1 MSETNTDAKMQAE
14 KFVSDI
20 AGESAK
26 QEAEK
31 LEKSFDSKLEKIVEI
46 QTKSIEAIN
55 TLKEVVEKQQE
66 KRKSISHTSFGD
78 VDVSS
83 QNNFEDK
90 SDVIKEDILNA
101 ISKQGDFISSKSD
114 EMMLKS
120 FINIVQKDEK
130 IKTKSY
136 NTFNDRNGGLS
147 MPYPIFGGVV
157 DVSTVSV
164 NNLMQYC
171 NVISMGN
178 LVAGSY
184 QLDKVNMNPVVFS
197 SYEKTPELTAYNE
210 SKKLKFDRA
219 YIPLKK
225 YTTYTKISI
234 EAFETNMLN
243 QGLYN
248 VLDIHNKALDT
259 GQMATMDSVF
269 FHGTDV
275 NAGLNKYIEN
285 GLVKKAKTGSASA
298 VSLEAIKKA
307 YNAIPAA
314 LRDDNGVVDVILP
327 VNIADEINFDLTS
340 GSGEFINAPY
350 YQAGGYW
357 QVGNAKIRIISLE
370 LQALSNPENKDKF
383 KGFSETLSN
392 GEIIGIV
399 GNLKALATYLT
410 SSNFSMGFSSKFEKI
425 ALETGEVFMSKTLT
439 AGFGIV
445 NHNAAIALEVGNY
458 S

>member
-1 MSETNTDAKMQAE
+1 MSEPNIDAKMQAE

-20 AGESAK
+20 AGETAK

-46 QTKSIEAIN
+46 QTKSIEAMN

-83 QNNFEDK
+83 QNSFEDK
-90 SDVIKEDILNA
+90 SDVIKENISNA
-101 ISKQGDFISSKSD
+101 IKKEGDFIHSKSD
-114 EMMLKS
+114 EMTLKS

-136 NTFNDRNGGLS
+136 NTFNDRSGGLS
-147 MPYPIFGGVV
+147 MPYPVFGGIV
-157 DVSTVSV
+157 DDSTVSV

-171 NVISMGN
+171 NIVSMGN

-184 QLDKVNMNPVVFS
+184 QLDKMNINPVVFS
-197 SYEKTPELTAYNE
+197 SYKKTPELTVYNKSE
-210 SKKLKFDRA
+210 ELKFDRT

-225 YTTYTKISI
+225 YTTYTEISV

-248 VLDIHNKALDT
+248 VLDMHNKALDT
-259 GQMATMDSVF
+259 AQMATMDSVF
-269 FHGTDV
+269 FHGTDM
-275 NAGLNKYIEN
+275 NAGLNTYIEK
-285 GLVKKAKTGSASA
+285 GLIKKAKTGSTSA

-307 YNAIPAA
+307 YNRIPAA
-314 LRDDNGVVDVILP
+314 LRNNGVVDVILP

-370 LQALSNPENKDKF
+370 LQALSNPENKDEF

-392 GEIIGIV
+392 GEIVGIV
-399 GNLKALATYLT
+399 GNLQALATYLT
-410 SSNFSMGFSSKFEKI
+410 SSNFSMGFSSKFEKNT
-425 ALETGEVFMSKTLT
+425 LETGKVFMSKTLT

-445 NHNAAIALEVGNY
+445 NSNAAIALEVGNY